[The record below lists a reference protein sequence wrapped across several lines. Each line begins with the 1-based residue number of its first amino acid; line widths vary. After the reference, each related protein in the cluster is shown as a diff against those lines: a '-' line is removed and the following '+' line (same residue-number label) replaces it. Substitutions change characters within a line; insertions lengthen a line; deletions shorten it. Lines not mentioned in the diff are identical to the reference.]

1 MAKTL
6 LHSSKY
12 HVYKDSNVIDYEGN
26 IGLERLLLITN
37 VTANKVV
44 YQFND
49 PTKGGEVTFLNKDNA
64 SSLSL
69 TYDLENDAD
78 INQDD
83 VYQFFYDSSEVHFSP
98 DESLLDPVSKLRVS
112 NPENLVDTDFEYGL
126 QSTKWETIQTVN
138 NVPTVFSSS
147 GDSPIEGVVSV
158 DSIEGSKQIKV
169 VCTTPHNLTIGD
181 PVSCQGVLDYQAEG
195 FFVVSGVSSPL
206 VFFFEIDVPST
217 TTGDISGSYT
227 TIVPAKFFEGA
238 PLNINISHGATTD
251 ETTLSKIKVETE
263 ATHGFTAGT
272 KLYLRN
278 TIGPKK
284 LVVADPSATAPDGRP
299 YVDTD
304 SFFIIDN
311 VFDST
316 ASTGRP
322 SYQEPVVIAYDWEST
337 HTTYIQDIDA
347 DIPNNRI
354 NWINHGMENGYA
366 VLFNTPRRG
375 DVNMGITDGTTFFVT
390 VIDSNTL
397 ELYTDEARTSVQ
409 TLSAYNT
416 DFGFSRLGLVYL
428 VTKNTNRFRY
438 TRYYTESLFTATT
451 PFLYTPIRYYGT
463 YYSYMR
469 VDDQLGFIPDQL
481 TVFNIQVYGQGI
493 YYYYYYLYI
502 RFDNGNAYNA
512 LNYRWSSNYAWVSA
526 GVPNQT
532 LSRNELY
539 FDGTGYY
546 IRIYEG
552 LRSGYGYHYWRMQAE
567 AQAQVDPGPEY
578 SGFDLLAD
586 DYGLGNQ
593 LPDVVM
599 AYQGKNPGSY
609 LNSLDQFSYLANQR
623 TNSRYGTIENQYEN
637 TVVTTPL
644 NGSFDIDYGANSSFN
659 DEANSEN
666 FYIFARKMTSDRNT
680 LYKVNHGIPS
690 GQEATVTVANY
701 LTGSEEF
708 TFSDSAGTEISMPE
722 TFDII
727 VNTVSDDIIR
737 IQANIA
743 PFTDD
748 IQKYPRDFTITYRVE
763 NDLYNTLYINN
774 HKITGT
780 SEATLVVEGQDE
792 SNPEVYNLKSSSD
805 GWLVTNSR
813 LGTDNVNL
821 PIRIYNVTPTRT
833 YNFVLD
839 ATYADTFY
847 FTTEPLANW
856 VTGTYAGEYTTG
868 VTNTRGSGGSTVSI
882 VVDGTTPAT
891 LYYTSGTDSTTF
903 GEITLRAEG
912 VAVGGTTHNTLYNLN
927 RINDSRITLQQTS
940 NTEAE
945 GTTTVIGAANSNPGT
960 TTINAWTP
968 LGLTPTNVSITAIEY
983 RGDFASSNEY
993 VVLTFADG
1001 DTYFIGQQGGLD
1013 SNVFRREAFFGT
1025 KNMTSLVDPSGNFT
1039 VSYAPTSR
1047 VNFRV
1052 GGMTNYWEI
1061 RFIVTGG
1068 TGVVTLS
1075 GGGSGNQTLNVK
1087 SLKGAYDGV
1096 FGMVD
1101 VDSPNTFK
1109 VQTDFQIPSREYP
1122 FDNSICDFTN
1132 HIITY
1137 VDAHNFVTGEQVTY
1151 DNGGN
1156 VNMIVFDE
1164 ANYSGFLY
1172 IVVIDEFSIKLST
1185 SEAGAKEGRTTAL
1198 FNSGAGDHK
1207 IISKSVLKLVKG
1219 IGTIDIETG
1228 SKQIIGSGTTF
1239 LNQFKRFDKIFLTQG
1254 DYTKEYQID
1263 KVTTNESMTLFEDVT
1278 SGALATSYFFI
1289 TEMVLRPDGYG
1300 IHLPFDGG
1308 VNITAGTSPD
1318 SKIVRQ
1324 SRKYFR
1330 YQSGKGIQ
1338 NSFAINFNPPKIVR
1352 DLIKATG
1359 TTAKINTQ
1367 EAHNLRVD
1375 DIIVIEGA
1383 EVSNGNNTFN
1393 GEFPVSA
1400 VNSDFQFEYEMQEV
1414 PLQSKAS
1421 GFPTYHRKNWT
1432 DSYIRAGMFDDQNGF
1447 FYEYDGQKLY
1457 AVRRSSTKQLAGSVN
1472 VSRQSQIVTGNN
1484 TSFTTQLIKND
1495 YVVIRG
1501 QSYKVVEISSD
1512 SRIVIQP
1519 SYKGVSADRVKMT
1532 VTVDARV
1539 EQERWNIDKCDGTGV
1554 HGYYLDINRI
1564 QMAYADYSW
1573 YGAGKIRFGFKD
1585 QNGHV
1590 KYVHEFKHNNIL
1602 NESYFRSGNLPGR
1615 YEISNGPQASTAPTL
1630 FHFGT
1635 SIIMDGRF
1643 DNDKAYLFT
1652 ANSKPFAFT
1661 NGGNFSFSTTD
1672 QSNFEQITL
1681 NGNRVWV
1688 YAFQVTEANAQS
1700 VTTGLLVTDTNGSS
1714 LEDGT
1719 YISQVKIAGAAS
1731 KIFTSYPA
1739 TSTLP
1744 PTSIYPTIPNASPLT
1759 LGEPDAVDLT
1769 RPIPLIS
1776 VRLAPSVDSSLTGV
1790 VGEREI
1796 INRMQL
1802 TLKQAGVTA
1811 NQDIEVFLILNSQPS
1826 NMKFQKVS
1834 SPSLSELIEHK
1845 SSDSI
1850 ESGTVVYALKASSGS
1865 SEIDLSELLEL
1876 GNSILGGDSIFPAGP
1891 DLLTIAVQPQ
1901 NTSGIASDTPF
1912 NVSGKISWSES
1923 QA

>member
-12 HVYKDSNVIDYEGN
+12 TVSKDSNIIDYNGN

-49 PTKGGEVTFLNKDNA
+49 PTKGGEVSFLNQDDA

-69 TYDLENDAD
+69 TYDLTNDTD
-78 INQDD
+78 IAQGD
-83 VYQFFYDSSEVHFSP
+83 VYQFFYDSSEVHFTP

-138 NVPTVFSSS
+138 NIPTVYSSS

-158 DSIEGSKQIKV
+158 DSIEGSKQVKV

-181 PVSCQGVLDYQAEG
+181 PVSSQGVLDYQAEG
-195 FFVVSGVSSPL
+195 FFVVSGVASPL
-206 VFFFEIDVPST
+206 IFFFEIDVPST

-227 TIVPAKFFEGA
+227 SIVPAKFFEGA
-238 PLNINISHGATTD
+238 PLNINTSYGATTD

-299 YVDTD
+299 FVDTD
-304 SFFIIDN
+304 SFFTINN

-316 ASTGRP
+316 VSTGRP

-337 HTTYIQDIDA
+337 HTTYIQAIDA
-347 DIPNNRI
+347 DVANNRI
-354 NWINHGMENGYA
+354 NWINHGMQNSFA
-366 VLFNTPRRG
+366 VLFNTPRNG
-375 DVNMGITDGTTFFVT
+375 DVNMGLTDGTTFFVKA
-390 VIDSNTL
+390 IDSNTL
-397 ELYTDEARTSVQ
+397 ELYTDEALT
-409 TLSAYNT
+409 TLQPLSTYTT

-428 VTKNTNRFRY
+428 ITKNSNRFRY
-438 TRYYTESLFTATT
+438 TRYFTESLFTATT
-451 PFLYTPIRYYGT
+451 PYLYTPTRYYGT

-469 VDDQLGFIPDQL
+469 VDDSLGFVPDSV

-512 LNYRWSSNYAWVSA
+512 LYARWSSNNQWVSA
-526 GVPNQT
+526 QVPNQT
-532 LSRNELY
+532 LTQAQLY
-539 FDGTGYY
+539 NDGVGYY
-546 IRIYEG
+546 VRIYEG
-552 LRSGYGYHYWRMQAE
+552 LRSGYGYHYWRMQVE
-567 AQAQVDPGPEY
+567 AQAQVDPGPAY
-578 SGFDLLAD
+578 SGSDLLVD
-586 DYGLGNQ
+586 DFGLGNSQ
-593 LPDVVM
+593 PDIVM
-599 AYQGKNPGSY
+599 AYQGKNPGSW
-609 LNSLDQFSYLANQR
+609 LNASDQFSYLANQR
-623 TNSRYGTIENQYEN
+623 QNSRWGTIENQYEN

-644 NGSFDIDYGANSSFN
+644 NGSFDIDYGSNSTFN
-659 DEANSEN
+659 APTNTEN

-690 GQEATVTVANY
+690 GQEATCVVANY
-701 LTGSEEF
+701 
-708 TFSDSAGTEISMPE
+708 SAGTEEFLFSDSSGSSIPLPA
-722 TFDII
+722 TFDVI
-727 VNTVSDDIIR
+727 VNVVSDDIIR

-748 IQKYPRDFTITYRVE
+748 IQKFPTDFTITYRVD
-763 NDLYNTLYINN
+763 NTLYNTLYINN

-780 SEATLVVEGQDE
+780 SEATLIVEGQDE
-792 SNPEVYNLKSSSD
+792 SNPEVYNLKSSSN

-813 LGTDNVNL
+813 LGTDNINL
-821 PIRIYNVTPTRT
+821 PIRIYNVSPTRT

-839 ATYADTFY
+839 AAYADTFY
-847 FTTEPLANW
+847 FTTEPVANW

-868 VTNTRGSGGSTVSI
+868 VTNTRGTGGATVSI
-882 VVDGTTPAT
+882 VVDGTTPTT
-891 LYYTSGTDSTTF
+891 LYYASGTDSTLF

-912 VAVGGTTHNTLYNLN
+912 VAIGGTAHNTLYNLN
-927 RINDSRITLQQTS
+927 RINDSRVTLQQTS

-945 GTTTVIGAANSNPGT
+945 GTTTVIGYANSNPGSAN
-960 TTINAWTP
+960 INAWTP
-968 LGLTPTNVSITAIEY
+968 LGLTPTNVSITGIEY

-993 VVLTFADG
+993 VVLTFTDG

-1013 SNVFRREAFFGT
+1013 SNVFRKERFFGT
-1025 KNMTSLVDPSGNFT
+1025 KNITSLVDGSGNFT

-1047 VNFRV
+1047 VNYRV
-1052 GGMTNYWEI
+1052 GGMTNFWEI

-1075 GGGSGNQTLNVK
+1075 GGGAGNHTLNVK

-1096 FGMVD
+1096 FSMVN

-1109 VQTDFQIPSREYP
+1109 VQTDFQIPAREYP
-1122 FDNSICDFTN
+1122 FDRTICDFTN
-1132 HIITY
+1132 HKITF

-1156 VNMIVFDE
+1156 TNMIVFDE
-1164 ANYSGFLY
+1164 SNYTGFLY
-1172 IVVIDEFSIKLST
+1172 TVVIDEFIIKLST
-1185 SEAGAKEGRTTAL
+1185 SEEGAKEGRTTAL
-1198 FNSGAGDHK
+1198 FDSGVGDHK

-1219 IGTIDIETG
+1219 GGTIDIETG
-1228 SKQIIGSGTTF
+1228 SNKIIGSGTTF

-1263 KVTTNESMTLFEDVT
+1263 KVTTNQNMQLFENVT
-1278 SGALATSYFFI
+1278 SGILATSYFFI

-1367 EAHNLRVD
+1367 EAHNLAVD

-1393 GEFPVSA
+1393 GDFTVSQINTA
-1400 VNSDFQFEYEMQEV
+1400 FQFQYEMAEV

-1472 VSRQSQIVTGNN
+1472 VSRQSQIVTGND
-1484 TSFTTQLIKND
+1484 TSFTTQLIKNQF
-1495 YVVIRG
+1495 VVIRG

-1519 SYKGVSADRVKMT
+1519 SYKGVSAARVKLT

-1661 NGGNFSFSTTD
+1661 NGGNFTFSTTD
-1672 QSNFEQITL
+1672 QSSFEQITL

-1688 YAFQVTEANAQS
+1688 YAFQVTEANART
-1700 VTTGLLVTDTNGSS
+1700 VTTGLLVNDTNGTS
-1714 LEDGT
+1714 LEEGT
-1719 YISQVKIAGAAS
+1719 YVSQVKIDGAQT

-1744 PTSIYPTIPNASPLT
+1744 PTSIYPTIPSGSALT
-1759 LGEPDAVDLT
+1759 LGEVEVVDLT

-1776 VRLAPSVDSSLTGV
+1776 VRLAASVDSSLTGV

-1826 NMKFQKVS
+1826 NMDFKKVTA
-1834 SPSLSELIEHK
+1834 PSLSELIEHK
-1845 SSDSI
+1845 SSDSL
-1850 ESGTVVYALKASSGS
+1850 ESGTVVYALKASAGS

-1901 NTSGIASDTPF
+1901 NTSDISSDKPF
-1912 NVSGKISWSES
+1912 NVSGKVSWSES